1 MGQNEETLSTH
12 PGRSETKKVTDKEP
26 TRPVRNTRTWMK
38 TTSYGKT
45 KQHLFV
51 GLLLGVIVL
60 STQAQALSI
69 VQPPICCSAH
79 NAKCE
84 SCKQGISEEEYCRKN
99 PRNFLGTPGCEKYQN
114 GGGSKP
120 AACCRANNAKCLSC
134 AKGMSE
140 EEYCKMKPFTGGC
153 EKYRGCC
160 KAFTAEC
167 LSCTEGIREEDYCKK
182 NPSTAGCEKY
192 RGCCKANNAQCLSC
206 AAGLSEKDYC
216 KKNPSTSGCEKYR
229 NCCQAY
235 NADCLACSEGKSV
248 ERFCKKKRNRDVPGC
263 EKKGCC
269 KANTA
274 DCLACS
280 KGKSVK
286 RFCKKYKNRD
296 VPGCEKYHRRGS
308 LARRT
313 GMTAVSKRTG
323 MTAASKRTGAS
334 SVGFFDNCLA
344 DDLGSISTVPFGCLL
359 LSLPIRVALGVP
371 FWRGFLGIHF
381 KSM

>member
-1 MGQNEETLSTH
+1 MGQNEATLSTH
-12 PGRSETKKVTDKEP
+12 PARSETKKVTDKEP

-69 VQPPICCSAH
+69 VQPPICCQAH
-79 NAKCE
+79 NAQCE

-134 AKGMSE
+134 TEGLSE
-140 EEYCKMKPFTGGC
+140 EE
-153 EKYRGCC
+153 
-160 KAFTAEC
+160 
-167 LSCTEGIREEDYCKK
+167 YCKK

-192 RGCCKANNAQCLSC
+192 R
-206 AAGLSEKDYC
+206 
-216 KKNPSTSGCEKYR
+216 

-235 NADCLACSEGKSV
+235 NAKCESCKQGISE
-248 ERFCKKKRNRDVPGC
+248 EEFCKKNPSDLFGGVQGC
-263 EKKGCC
+263 EKYHKGDGGKGCC

-286 RFCKKYKNRD
+286 KFCKKKRNRD

-308 LARRT
+308 WGKKDRDDRRQQ
-313 GMTAVSKRTG
+313 GDG
-323 MTAASKRTGAS
+323 
-334 SVGFFDNCLA
+334 GFNNW
-344 DDLGSISTVPFGCLL
+344 FG
-359 LSLPIRVALGVP
+359 
-371 FWRGFLGIHF
+371 
-381 KSM
+381 

>member
-1 MGQNEETLSTH
+1 MGSQNEATLSTH
-12 PGRSETKKVTDKEP
+12 PARSETKKVTDKEP

-60 STQAQALSI
+60 SMQAQALSI
-69 VQPPICCSAH
+69 EQPGPPICCQAYNAKCLSCAEGISEEQFCRKNPQNFLGTPGCEKYTTPPDNNCCQAY

-84 SCKQGISEEEYCRKN
+84 SCKQGISEEEYCKKN
-99 PRNFLGTPGCEKYQN
+99 PSDFFGGVQGCEKYHK

-120 AACCRANNAKCLSC
+120 FPCCRANNTK
-134 AKGMSE
+134 
-140 EEYCKMKPFTGGC
+140 
-153 EKYRGCC
+153 
-160 KAFTAEC
+160 
-167 LSCTEGIREEDYCKK
+167 
-182 NPSTAGCEKY
+182 
-192 RGCCKANNAQCLSC
+192 CLSC
-206 AAGLSEKDYC
+206 AAGLSEKDYR
-216 KKNPSTSGCEKYR
+216 KKNPSTGGCEKYR

-235 NADCLACSEGKSV
+235 NAKCESCKQGISEEEFCKKNPSTDFFGGVQGCEKYHKGDGGKGCCKAFTADCLACSEGKSV
-248 ERFCKKKRNRDVPGC
+248 EKFCKKKKNRDVPGC

-286 RFCKKYKNRD
+286 KFCKKYKNRD

-308 LARRT
+308 WGKNDRDDSRQQ
-313 GMTAVSKRTG
+313 GDG
-323 MTAASKRTGAS
+323 
-334 SVGFFDNCLA
+334 GFRNW
-344 DDLGSISTVPFGCLL
+344 FG
-359 LSLPIRVALGVP
+359 
-371 FWRGFLGIHF
+371 
-381 KSM
+381 